1 MSDTPVTSSGIRF
14 NSLMGSRRLRSLD
27 KDHLQTE
34 EEENNV
40 QMQKKMFQ
48 VVGSRV
54 WRCRDC
60 DWSGPYRHKAKGH
73 ARTCG
78 QRKRASKRKYKE
90 KKYECSNGECGLA
103 FALRSKLLNHY
114 RYCY

>member
-1 MSDTPVTSSGIRF
+1 M
-14 NSLMGSRRLRSLD
+14 RSLD

-48 VVGSRV
+48 EVGSRV

-60 DWSGPYRHKAKGH
+60 AWSGLYRHKAKGH

-78 QRKRASKRKYKE
+78 QRKRASKRKYRE

-114 RYCY
+114 RYCN